1 MIDTATIK
9 AKAGNGGDGL
19 VSFRHEKHLAKGGPW
34 GGDGGNGGDL
44 IIKVDIHQNTLT
56 DFRRQKEYKAPNGMP
71 GMKNLKKGKSGE
83 DLTIYVPK
91 GTLVYNQNGE
101 LIVDLIDEKQEFILQ
116 KGGRGGL
123 GNYHFKSSTN
133 QTPFQYTTGEKREMQ
148 LYNLELKLIADVGII
163 GLPSAGKSTLLNILT
178 RANAKTGEYP
188 FTTLEPNLGVLH
200 VNNFLPKIKQD
211 IVLADIPG
219 LIEGASQ
226 GKGLGHDF
234 LKHIERTKILVHVI
248 DGFDATQK
256 TNADKSQTD
265 KPLQKI
271 DPEVLASNY
280 KTIRNELSNWN
291 KDLLN
296 KEEIIV
302 INKAELLQEVDIMT
316 KIQKALNNPNILFIS
331 AYTGKNIPQLV
342 ELLLKIMQKQNQII
356 QNQLKGEN
364 QLDQNHN
371 QQDQSSQTQIVK
383 KIFTISDIRNKRLMN
398 LQIQTKP
405 KRNEKFTNHVK

>member
-1 MIDTATIK
+1 M
-9 AKAGNGGDGL
+9 
-19 VSFRHEKHLAKGGPW
+19 
-34 GGDGGNGGDL
+34 
-44 IIKVDIHQNTLT
+44 
-56 DFRRQKEYKAPNGMP
+56 
-71 GMKNLKKGKSGE
+71 
-83 DLTIYVPK
+83 
-91 GTLVYNQNGE
+91 
-101 LIVDLIDEKQEFILQ
+101 
-116 KGGRGGL
+116 
-123 GNYHFKSSTN
+123 
-133 QTPFQYTTGEKREMQ
+133 
-148 LYNLELKLIADVGII
+148 
-163 GLPSAGKSTLLNILT
+163 
-178 RANAKTGEYP
+178 
-188 FTTLEPNLGVLH
+188 
-200 VNNFLPKIKQD
+200 
-211 IVLADIPG
+211 
-219 LIEGASQ
+219 
-226 GKGLGHDF
+226 
-234 LKHIERTKILVHVI
+234 
-248 DGFDATQK
+248 
-256 TNADKSQTD
+256 
-265 KPLQKI
+265 
-271 DPEVLASNY
+271 LASNY

>member
-265 KPLQKI
+265 KSLQKL
-271 DPEVLASNY
+271 DPKVLASNY